1 MRSSDIVIIGI
12 IIGLFGL
19 IALLLI
25 KQTRD
30 KKLTPAQR
38 LARAEATSAERYRFM
53 ATFFLPQG
61 RIAYISSAISSLSV
75 YKTSQISTI
84 VVKLFMISTG
94 LQVAIL
100 GVGIFMFGD
109 RFSIMAAGVIG
120 LFAGHITVDREVEKI
135 NLR

>member
-19 IALLLI
+19 IAFLLI

-38 LARAEATSAERYRFM
+38 LARAEATSAKRYRFL
-53 ATFFLPQG
+53 ATFFLTQG

-75 YKTSQISTI
+75 YKTSQINTI
-84 VVKLFMISTG
+84 VVK
-94 LQVAIL
+94 
-100 GVGIFMFGD
+100 
-109 RFSIMAAGVIG
+109 
-120 LFAGHITVDREVEKI
+120 
-135 NLR
+135 